1 MGRVVLSPCS
11 SPKECETS
19 PFFSSRSSCTL
30 SGSIATKAFG
40 RENNFLNQLGKTHFF
55 FFQERQYVSL
65 VNVYLMKK
73 KNLSFMLFG
82 KEKIKAE
89 PCKVLKKRNMLWLTS
104 VSVLAKKKKSKAA
117 VGSHFAV
124 ITCTFSPTIFC
135 TQILYSFICF
145 LN

>member
-1 MGRVVLSPCS
+1 
-11 SPKECETS
+11 
-19 PFFSSRSSCTL
+19 
-30 SGSIATKAFG
+30 
-40 RENNFLNQLGKTHFF
+40 
-55 FFQERQYVSL
+55 
-65 VNVYLMKK
+65 MKK

-104 VSVLAKKKKSKAA
+104 VSVLAKKKSKAA

-135 TQILYSFICF
+135 T
-145 LN
+145 